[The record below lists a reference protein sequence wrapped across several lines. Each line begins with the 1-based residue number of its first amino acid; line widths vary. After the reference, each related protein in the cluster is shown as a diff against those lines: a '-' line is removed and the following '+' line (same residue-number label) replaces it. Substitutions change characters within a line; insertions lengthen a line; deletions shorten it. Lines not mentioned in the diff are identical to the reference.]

1 LEATLRRASSAVLV
15 DYRGLKHRELEDL
28 RAAMRAK
35 GVQVQIVKNT
45 LLRLALMNLNA
56 NVDALSENLTG
67 PTAIAFGFEQPAAP
81 VEVLTEFARTHEKC
95 QIKPLGLIG
104 TYPAPLDAIKTLRG
118 RDELLGEFV
127 ALLSAPMGLVYQTLT
142 NLGRTP
148 LTTLMSLGQSP
159 LGLLQGLSALKEQEQ
174 SA

>member
-1 LEATLRRASSAVLV
+1 
-15 DYRGLKHRELEDL
+15 
-28 RAAMRAK
+28 
-35 GVQVQIVKNT
+35 
-45 LLRLALMNLNA
+45 
-56 NVDALSENLTG
+56 VDALSENLTG